1 MEGIKKKALLLLT
14 FLKYGDIIGR
24 KRFQKLMYLAKHK
37 YDIEVPFVFV
47 RYLYGPYSREMQRVL
62 DNLVTNGLIKEDKII
77 GNEGIVEYK
86 YSLTNRGKFAISIIS
101 FNVKEEEKIK
111 KFIEKYKY
119 KSTKDIVKEV
129 YEHAGIEE

>member
-119 KSTKDIVKEV
+119 KSNAERR
-129 YEHAGIEE
+129 